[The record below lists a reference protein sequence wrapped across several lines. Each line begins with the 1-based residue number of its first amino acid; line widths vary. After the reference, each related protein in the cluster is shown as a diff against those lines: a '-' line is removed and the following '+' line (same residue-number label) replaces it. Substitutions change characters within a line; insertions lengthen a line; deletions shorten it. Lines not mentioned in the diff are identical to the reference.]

1 MTKATV
7 IAISIHADNENPI
20 FGVGVT
26 HLRIN
31 DEAGGGF
38 FEITQPGSTPDA
50 IRLNAEELYLLAEE
64 GKKMIDAYDKNNPDS
79 KL

>member
-20 FGVGVT
+20 FGEGVT

-38 FEITQPGSTPDA
+38 FELSQCDGKDGI
-50 IRLNAEELYLLAEE
+50 IILNPEELYLLAEE
-64 GKKMIDAYDKNNPDS
+64 GKKMMDAYEMAIKE
-79 KL
+79 K